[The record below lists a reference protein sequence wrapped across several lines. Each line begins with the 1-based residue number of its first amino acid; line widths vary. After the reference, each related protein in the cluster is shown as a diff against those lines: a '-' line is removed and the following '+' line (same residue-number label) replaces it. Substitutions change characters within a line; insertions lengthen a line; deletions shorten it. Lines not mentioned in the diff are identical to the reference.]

1 MQTSR
6 INKVTKNATV
16 SSVCKVIDLIL
27 NFIVRTLFIKYLSE
41 EYLGING
48 LFGNVLMLLSFAELG
63 IGNAITYSLY
73 KPIANE
79 DKEKIKSI
87 MNLFKVA
94 YRIIATVVLIIGF
107 ALVPIIKWLI
117 PIEQIPHVQENI
129 VVIYLIYLFNTVTSY
144 FFTFKQTLIIAD
156 QKQYVVS
163 IFSEISSIISAIVR
177 CIVLVL
183 TRNYLLYLIIQ
194 SIILLAGNYILA
206 KKIDREYPILKEK
219 HIYKLEKNELQEI
232 INNVRAMFVFKI
244 GNVIFSGTDNIII
257 AKIVNIVTVGIA
269 SQYTLIINSISS
281 VIGQLLNAFTA
292 SIGNINAI
300 ENDEHKERVF
310 YQVMFLCF
318 WIYSFICSGIFV
330 CVDDLI
336 VIWIGEKCLLS
347 KWVILALVSVLFF
360 DGLSFVT
367 YTYRITFGL
376 FRKAV
381 YIPILSS
388 LINVFLSIILGKIFG
403 LAGIYFATAIAR
415 ILVNNLIDSYLVT
428 KCCFHKTAL
437 KYHILYIRYTVFTI
451 INTVICAQMIS
462 FLPLKGIFQ
471 FMLKIILYTI
481 AYNIVF
487 VICNYKDNNFKYIK
501 SLVFKMFYKS
511 N

>member
-163 IFSEISSIISAIVR
+163 IYSEISSIISAIVR

-206 KKIDREYPILKEK
+206 KK
-219 HIYKLEKNELQEI
+219 
-232 INNVRAMFVFKI
+232 
-244 GNVIFSGTDNIII
+244 
-257 AKIVNIVTVGIA
+257 
-269 SQYTLIINSISS
+269 
-281 VIGQLLNAFTA
+281 
-292 SIGNINAI
+292 
-300 ENDEHKERVF
+300 
-310 YQVMFLCF
+310 
-318 WIYSFICSGIFV
+318 
-330 CVDDLI
+330 
-336 VIWIGEKCLLS
+336 
-347 KWVILALVSVLFF
+347 
-360 DGLSFVT
+360 
-367 YTYRITFGL
+367 
-376 FRKAV
+376 
-381 YIPILSS
+381 
-388 LINVFLSIILGKIFG
+388 
-403 LAGIYFATAIAR
+403 
-415 ILVNNLIDSYLVT
+415 
-428 KCCFHKTAL
+428 
-437 KYHILYIRYTVFTI
+437 
-451 INTVICAQMIS
+451 
-462 FLPLKGIFQ
+462 
-471 FMLKIILYTI
+471 
-481 AYNIVF
+481 
-487 VICNYKDNNFKYIK
+487 
-501 SLVFKMFYKS
+501 
-511 N
+511 

>member
-281 VIGQLLNAFTA
+281 VIGQLLNAFT
-292 SIGNINAI
+292 
-300 ENDEHKERVF
+300 
-310 YQVMFLCF
+310 
-318 WIYSFICSGIFV
+318 
-330 CVDDLI
+330 
-336 VIWIGEKCLLS
+336 
-347 KWVILALVSVLFF
+347 
-360 DGLSFVT
+360 
-367 YTYRITFGL
+367 
-376 FRKAV
+376 
-381 YIPILSS
+381 
-388 LINVFLSIILGKIFG
+388 
-403 LAGIYFATAIAR
+403 
-415 ILVNNLIDSYLVT
+415 
-428 KCCFHKTAL
+428 
-437 KYHILYIRYTVFTI
+437 
-451 INTVICAQMIS
+451 
-462 FLPLKGIFQ
+462 
-471 FMLKIILYTI
+471 
-481 AYNIVF
+481 
-487 VICNYKDNNFKYIK
+487 
-501 SLVFKMFYKS
+501 
-511 N
+511 

>member
-194 SIILLAGNYILA
+194 SIIL
-206 KKIDREYPILKEK
+206 
-219 HIYKLEKNELQEI
+219 
-232 INNVRAMFVFKI
+232 
-244 GNVIFSGTDNIII
+244 
-257 AKIVNIVTVGIA
+257 
-269 SQYTLIINSISS
+269 
-281 VIGQLLNAFTA
+281 
-292 SIGNINAI
+292 
-300 ENDEHKERVF
+300 
-310 YQVMFLCF
+310 
-318 WIYSFICSGIFV
+318 
-330 CVDDLI
+330 
-336 VIWIGEKCLLS
+336 
-347 KWVILALVSVLFF
+347 
-360 DGLSFVT
+360 
-367 YTYRITFGL
+367 
-376 FRKAV
+376 
-381 YIPILSS
+381 
-388 LINVFLSIILGKIFG
+388 
-403 LAGIYFATAIAR
+403 
-415 ILVNNLIDSYLVT
+415 
-428 KCCFHKTAL
+428 
-437 KYHILYIRYTVFTI
+437 
-451 INTVICAQMIS
+451 
-462 FLPLKGIFQ
+462 
-471 FMLKIILYTI
+471 
-481 AYNIVF
+481 
-487 VICNYKDNNFKYIK
+487 
-501 SLVFKMFYKS
+501 
-511 N
+511 